1 MKNNLLI
8 FWSHTS
14 KNFLVVILCFIFYVF
29 FSSCS
34 VSRQI
39 GKVAK
44 EDIIN
49 NKELTSAHVGISIY
63 DPSTNKYLYE
73 HNSDKYFTPASNT
86 KIITCYAAM
95 KYLGDSLIGIRYK
108 IKDDTLFLLVTGD
121 PTLMHPDFIYQP
133 VATFLKSVDSTTTI
147 VLDDSNFQDE
157 AWGTGWSWDDYAED
171 YMPERSAVPIYGN
184 VVEFAGTS
192 DKWSAIPSINGRII
206 DSGGIANYLS
216 KVDRDLASNSFTL
229 YFNGTTEKKID
240 VPFITKK
247 DKTNAEL
254 LQTFTKARILKENN
268 SAEINKNE
276 YSIIHSQPVDSLLKI
291 TMHRSDNFY
300 AEQSLLMVSNEMLGV
315 MNDKKIIDTLLKTD
329 YKQMPQK
336 PSWVDGSGLS
346 RFNLFTPNDFIFV
359 LNKMRNE
366 FSWNRITTIFATG
379 GTGTLGTTY
388 QNLEGKIFA
397 KTGTLSNNIA
407 LSGFIITNKKKVLIF
422 SILVANHISRPSYI
436 RDSFAK
442 FLSFLV
448 EKY

>member
-1 MKNNLLI
+1 ML
-8 FWSHTS
+8 
-14 KNFLVVILCFIFYVF
+14 VILSFPFYIFL
-29 FSSCS
+29 SSCS
-34 VSRQI
+34 VSKQI
-39 GKVAK
+39 DKVAK
-44 EDIIN
+44 KDILN
-49 NKELTSAHVGISIY
+49 DKELTSAHVGISIY
-63 DPSTNKYLYE
+63 DPSAKKYLYE

-95 KYLGDSLIGIRYK
+95 KYLGDSLIGLRYK
-108 IKDDTLFLLVTGD
+108 IKDDTLFLLATGD
-121 PTLMHPDFIYQP
+121 PTLMHSDFTYQP
-133 VATFLKSVDSTTTI
+133 VATFLKNVDSNTTI
-147 VLDDSNFQDE
+147 VLNDANFRDE

-171 YMPERSAVPIYGN
+171 YMPERSGIPIYGN
-184 VVEFAGTS
+184 VVEFEGTS
-192 DKWSAIPSINGRII
+192 NKWNAVPSINGKII
-206 DSGGIANYLS
+206 DSGGTANYLS

-247 DKTNAEL
+247 GETNIAL
-254 LQTFTKARILKENN
+254 LQALTKAKILNENN
-268 SAEINKNE
+268 SAATNKNE

-346 RFNLFTPNDFIFV
+346 RFNLFTPKDFIFV

-366 FSWNRITTIFATG
+366 FDWNRITTIFATG

-388 QNLEGKIFA
+388 EKLEGKIFA

-422 SILVANHISRPSYI
+422 SILVANHLAHPSYI
-436 RDSFAK
+436 RNTFAK
-442 FLSFLV
+442 FLSSLV